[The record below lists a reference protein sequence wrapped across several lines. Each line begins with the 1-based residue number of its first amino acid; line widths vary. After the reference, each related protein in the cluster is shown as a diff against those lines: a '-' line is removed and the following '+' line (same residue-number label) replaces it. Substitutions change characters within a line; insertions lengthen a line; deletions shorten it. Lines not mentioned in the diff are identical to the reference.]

1 MVAEEPDIIQK
12 TKELV
17 EEEEVMEETV
27 VLEEMKEDA
36 SLVEEEEVMEKELM
50 VQIAVEVEEGISLQQ
65 KMKVVLDI
73 LFMGAADIIL
83 ILELEDVVLSSITNK
98 KKKRR
103 AFALLLIVF
112 MKDKIFDLISIE
124 VDNAI
129 FIVSYLVE

>member
-98 KKKRR
+98 KKRGG
-103 AFALLLIVF
+103 L
-112 MKDKIFDLISIE
+112 SP
-124 VDNAI
+124 
-129 FIVSYLVE
+129 SS